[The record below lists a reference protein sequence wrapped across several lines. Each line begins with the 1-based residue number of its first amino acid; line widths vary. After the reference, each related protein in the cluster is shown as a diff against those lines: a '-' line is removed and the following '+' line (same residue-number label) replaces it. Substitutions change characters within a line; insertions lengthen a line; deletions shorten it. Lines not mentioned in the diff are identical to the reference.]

1 MRTCIVLIA
10 LFLMPFVRAD
20 IDLHTLAEKIRLFST
35 QIGDP
40 KVATA
45 LKADADRLEMPSGNP
60 REQIRTIESILQK
73 LDNYK
78 KKEGALTLRR
88 GCIRAETYFQEIPYE
103 LLRQKVREYLLEQYP
118 DAEIEFSY
126 KEEGKR
132 LGDCAHVSLSGRPEV
147 TYHAKT
153 HGRGLYSSV
162 ESESSYYEAEPV
174 DLRELFVYKFLQYSG
189 FGPEVHFTWY
199 DERNFYIITKDVGC
213 TESGEVKK
221 YDYGTVKSRQDLLGI
236 SLGAKYT
243 KLKPSQEPLV
253 NRVIKE
259 SFVLI
264 DIISRIFELEDVIT
278 NYGNFFFV
286 TDVSGSISSFS
297 VIDFEISNRRTTFA
311 ETLFRGFLLG
321 TGPYHCLG
329 FSDPISRYFMVDR
342 DESARIETAQEI
354 FLPLVETFTRAIEQ
368 SFQNIL
374 ALQKEIPTL
383 DIEPLKEYHQEIQD
397 NMDALVKNLQTP

>member
-1 MRTCIVLIA
+1 
-10 LFLMPFVRAD
+10 MPFVCAD
-20 IDLHTLAEKIRLFST
+20 IDLHALAEQIRVFST
-35 QIGDP
+35 QIENS

-45 LKADADRLEMPSGNP
+45 LKADADRLEMPSSNP
-60 REQIRTIESILQK
+60 REQIYIIEDILQK

-78 KKEGALTLRR
+78 KKEGALDLRV

-132 LGDCAHVSLSGRPEV
+132 LGDCAHVSLSGRPEI

-153 HGRGLYSSV
+153 HSRGLYSST
-162 ESESSYYEAEPV
+162 ESESSYYEAEAV

-189 FGPEVHFTWY
+189 LGPEVHFAWY
-199 DERNFYIITKDVGC
+199 NERDFYIITKDVGC
-213 TESGEVKK
+213 TESGEVEK
-221 YDYGTVKSRQDLLGI
+221 YDYGTVKSSQNLLGV

-243 KLKPSQEPLV
+243 ELEPSQESLV
-253 NRVIKE
+253 NQVVRE

-278 NYGNFFFV
+278 NYGNFFFI
-286 TDVSGSISSFS
+286 TDSSGNISSFK
-297 VIDFEISNRRTTFA
+297 VVDFEILNRRTTFA

-321 TGPYHCLG
+321 TGPYRYIG
-329 FSDPISRYFMVDR
+329 FSDPISRYFIVDR
-342 DESARIETAQEI
+342 DVDARKETAQEV
-354 FLPLVETFTRAIEQ
+354 FLPLVETFTRAIER

-374 ALQKEIPTL
+374 SLQTEIPTL
-383 DIEPLKEYHQEIQD
+383 DVEPLKEYHQEIQD
-397 NMDALVKNLQTP
+397 NMSAFVKNLQTP